1 MMENYLFNCGMCG
14 ATTVMCIMSGRMP
27 SLLVPAR
34 QKLRKEKRQ
43 ILNIKKTYTED
54 SIESLSPLAFTRL
67 RPGVYVG
74 STEYSTQLLI
84 EIVSNAVDEF
94 RAGHGD
100 KITVTIKKDNTFIVE
115 DNGQGFITNLLRE
128 DGKTVLEAAFSVLN
142 TSGKYT
148 DDGVYDGVAL
158 GLNGIGSKLATYLSH
173 WLEVFSW
180 RDGKYEHI
188 WFKEGVFNKRD
199 CGDWKNVDKPSG
211 TLVQWQPSEEFFTNI
226 EVDLAAITKLFK
238 VLACLCPGLTII
250 LEQEDKPTQTFVS
263 KAGLSDLA
271 DEAVKGKEILKNRL
285 NIHYEGG
292 KNKLDLV
299 LTYTN
304 AYSATIVPYVNAGLT
319 DAGPHITQFKT
330 TLTREMNKFFR
341 EKGWLKDKEEN
352 LSGDDCQEGLYVAFN
367 ITSPGVAYD
376 AQTKSRLVKIDM
388 KPFTSVIAE
397 ELGYWFVTNEKDL
410 KIICD
415 KALNA
420 RKARAAAKKARDAV
434 REPKKKETGLRASL
448 ALSNKFIDCTSKD
461 PKERKLFILEG
472 VSAGAAAIEARNP
485 KTDCIYLLRGK
496 ILSPLKS
503 DTTKLLQNQ
512 EISDLVRI
520 IGGSF
525 GNTFDVNKINFDKIV
540 IFSDSDSDGDQ
551 ICLLLMGLFYTYM
564 KDLVLAGKL
573 YRGAAPLYTLTKGKE
588 EHLFY
593 TDKEYRNWQAK
604 NSTSG
609 YTVLR
614 GKGTGE
620 MNPDDLHRLCFN
632 SERFKRFVVDNPEE
646 TNALLTILL
655 GPAVPP
661 RKQYIYDNATELG
674 FHFE

>member
-1 MMENYLFNCGMCG
+1 M
-14 ATTVMCIMSGRMP
+14 I
-27 SLLVPAR
+27 
-34 QKLRKEKRQ
+34 KRTA
-43 ILNIKKTYTED
+43 KTYTED
-54 SIESLSPLAFTRL
+54 SIESLSPLEFTRL

-84 EIVSNAVDEF
+84 EIVSNAVDEY

-100 KITVTIKKDNTFIVE
+100 TIKVTIKKDNTIIVE
-115 DNGQGFITNLLRE
+115 DNGQGFIPGLMRE
-128 DGKTVLEAAFSVLN
+128 DGKSVLESAFSVLN

-148 DDGVYDGVAL
+148 DEGVYDGVAL
-158 GLNGIGSKLATYLSH
+158 GLNGIGAKLATYLSH
-173 WLEVFSW
+173 WLEVISW

-188 WFKEGVFNKRD
+188 WFKEGIFQKRD
-199 CGDWKNVDKPSG
+199 CGKWDNKNHLSG
-211 TLVQWQPSEEFFTNI
+211 TLVQWQPSEEFFTNA

-250 LEQEDKPTQTFVS
+250 FNQEGKDILQFTS
-263 KAGLSDLA
+263 KAGLSDLV

-285 NIHYEGG
+285 SINYENG

-299 LTYTN
+299 LTYTD

-319 DAGPHITQFKT
+319 DSGPHITQLKT

-341 EKGWLKDKEEN
+341 ERGWLKDKEEN
-352 LSGDDCQEGLYVAFN
+352 LSGDDCQEGLYVVFN
-367 ITSPGVAYD
+367 ITAPGVAYD
-376 AQTKSRLVKIDM
+376 AQTKSRIVKLDM
-388 KPFTSVIAE
+388 KPFTAAITE
-397 ELGYWFVTNEKDL
+397 ELGYWFAVNEKDV
-410 KIICD
+410 KAICD

-448 ALSNKFIDCTSKD
+448 ALSNKFIDCTSKN

-472 VSAGAAAIEARNP
+472 LSAGAAAIEARNP

-503 DTTKLLQNQ
+503 DPTKLLQNQ

-520 IGGSF
+520 IGAGFGS
-525 GNTFDVNKINFDKIV
+525 NFDLAKTNFSKIV

-564 KDLVLAGKL
+564 KDLVLDGRL
-573 YRGAAPLYTLTKGKE
+573 YRGAAPLYTVSKGQE
-588 EHLFY
+588 EYLFY
-593 TDKEYRNWQAK
+593 TDKEYRQWQEK
-604 NSTSG
+604 NSTTG
-609 YTVLR
+609 FKVLR
-614 GKGTGE
+614 GKGVGE
-620 MNPDDLHRLCFN
+620 MDAADLNRLCFS
-632 SERFKRFVVDNPEE
+632 SERFKRFVVDNQEE
-646 TNALLTILL
+646 TSALLEILL
-655 GPAVPP
+655 GTAVAP